1 MSERNAEVTTLA
13 NSHLINSI
21 LITMIAG
28 GIAWVLL
35 ELHHGRERWARVEER
50 ISSQSTHIVE
60 MRVDLNNNLTE
71 WRRAQEK
78 NTERVSELERKLAV
92 QESRLDRIEVVIH
105 ASQNQ

>member
-1 MSERNAEVTTLA
+1 MSEKSTEVQTFA
-13 NSHLINSI
+13 SSHLINSV

-60 MRVDLNNNLTE
+60 MRVDLNTNLTE
-71 WRRAQEK
+71 WRSAHEK
-78 NTERVSELERKLAV
+78 NTMRVFELERKIAV

-105 ASQNQ
+105 ASKNQ